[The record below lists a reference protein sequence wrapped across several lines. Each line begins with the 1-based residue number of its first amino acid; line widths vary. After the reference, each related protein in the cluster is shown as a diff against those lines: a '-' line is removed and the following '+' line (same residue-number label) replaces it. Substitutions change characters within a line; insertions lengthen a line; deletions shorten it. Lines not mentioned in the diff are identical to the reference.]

1 MQSLKSVL
9 SRKDE
14 QENLRNF
21 LLSLSLVVVL
31 VVSFFGFHAVSFLI
45 QSEPDYSGHGQIASV
60 EAEPYENVE

>member
-21 LLSLSLVVVL
+21 LFSLSVVVVL
-31 VVSFFGFHAVSFLI
+31 VVSFFGFHAVSLMI
-45 QSEPDYSGHGQIASV
+45 HASPDHEGRQIASFDVDPPEKV
-60 EAEPYENVE
+60 E

>member
-14 QENLRNF
+14 QENLKNF
-21 LLSLSLVVVL
+21 LFSLMVVTAL

-45 QSEPDYSGHGQIASV
+45 QGSPDSDTQQIASV
-60 EAEPYENVE
+60 EADLYENVE